1 LGKLEQYYN
10 KFNEDGRLSRRHGIV
25 EFNTSMYFIHEFLEN
40 YKKENKLEN
49 SEIKILDLGAATG
62 AYSVPLSEEG
72 YQVTA
77 VEKVVHNLN
86 ILKKKGANVEAIL
99 GDAVDLSYL
108 KNETFDMIICFGP
121 MYHLILQED
130 KLKALLECKRV
141 LKENGH
147 IFNAY
152 CMNEYAVMTFGF
164 KEKHLLEAKSLNK
177 VSKDYLFLSTEDE
190 LYSYLRIEQID
201 ELNNLSGLKRE
212 FIFSPDGPANY
223 MRDELKA
230 MSDELFDEFLNYQIE
245 NAKRMDLIGAGFH
258 TVDVLRK

>member
-1 LGKLEQYYN
+1 MGKLEQYYN
-10 KFNEDGRLSRRHGIV
+10 KFNEDGRLTRRHGII
-25 EFNTSMYFIHEFLEN
+25 EFNTSMYFIHEFLNEYTASYN
-40 YKKENKLEN
+40 LQKKD
-49 SEIKILDLGAATG
+49 IKILDLGAATG

-72 YQVTA
+72 YTVTA

-108 KNETFDMIICFGP
+108 KDEDFDLIICFGP
-121 MYHLILQED
+121 MYHLIKKED
-130 KLKALLECKRV
+130 KLKALSECKRV
-141 LKENGH
+141 LKPNGR

-164 KEKHLLEAKSLNK
+164 KEKHLLEAKKAGK
-177 VSKDYLFLSTEDE
+177 VSEDYLFLSTEDE

-201 ELNNLSGLKRE
+201 ELNKLSGLNRD

-223 MRDELKA
+223 MRDELKN
-230 MSDELFDEFLNYQIE
+230 MSDELFSELLDYQIK
-245 NAKRMDLIGAGFH
+245 NARRMDLIGAGFH
-258 TVDVLRK
+258 TVDTLRK

>member
-1 LGKLEQYYN
+1 MGKLEQYYN
-10 KFNEDGRLSRRHGIV
+10 KFNEDGRLTRRHGIV
-25 EFNTSMYFIHEFLEN
+25 EFNTSMYFIHEFLEE
-40 YKKENKLEN
+40 YSKKYKLEN
-49 SEIKILDLGAATG
+49 KDIKILDLGAATG

-86 ILKKKGANVEAIL
+86 QLKKKTDKVTAIL

-108 KNETFDMIICFGP
+108 KDDEFDLIICFGP
-121 MYHLILQED
+121 MYHLISKED
-130 KLKALLECKRV
+130 KLSALSECKRV
-141 LKENGH
+141 LKQNGH

-164 KEKHLLEAKSLNK
+164 KEKHLLEAKAQGK
-177 VSKDYLFLSTEDE
+177 VSDDYLFLSTNDE
-190 LYSYLRIEQID
+190 LYSYLRMEQID
-201 ELNNLSGLKRE
+201 ELNSLSGLTRS

-223 MRDELKA
+223 MRYELKN
-230 MSDELFDEFLNYQIE
+230 MSDELFEEFLNYQIK
-245 NAKRMDLIGAGFH
+245 NCKRPDLLGAGFH